1 MKASKRM
8 RGMMNEMR
16 VARLRCGKNLW
27 CRIQSRDRKLSF
39 CMVLEVSAE
48 TVVGICSISDARH
61 WKKLP
66 PLRDGLRGGSG
77 DVSQENQRL
86 FFRSHQREGG
96 KTHQS

>member
-27 CRIQSRDRKLSF
+27 CRIQRRESKLPF
-39 CMVLEVSAE
+39 CIVLEVGAE
-48 TVVGICSISDARH
+48 AVVGAISSAWWR
-61 WKKLP
+61 KMP
-66 PLRDGLRGGSG
+66 PSLRGGLRGGGG
-77 DVSQENQRL
+77 DSSQEYQR
-86 FFRSHQREGG
+86 FFDLSHQTEGG

>member
-48 TVVGICSISDARH
+48 GLSRVLGGGKMLS
-61 WKKLP
+61 
-66 PLRDGLRGGSG
+66 PLRGELRGDS
-77 DVSQENQRL
+77 V
-86 FFRSHQREGG
+86 
-96 KTHQS
+96 